1 MRSRYPLG
9 NFGPVRRAP
18 LAGVVYDDSW
28 GRHRTHSGHSA
39 ARSFYRRPFTSI
51 AEMDRVMIDRWN
63 AVVGTSDELWDLGD
77 FAVRQS
83 AERVASLLRV
93 LNGQKHLIT
102 GNNDDA
108 TVTNCD
114 GWQSVQPYAEV
125 TVDGTG
131 LVLCHYPFRTWHD
144 MGRGAINL
152 HGHSHGKLKPLP
164 RQFDVGV
171 DVRDFQPVQLAEIVG
186 KAKVRSPDRTSTLDT
201 GSNGEKE
208 A

>member
-1 MRSRYPLG
+1 MSVYFTSDHH
-9 NFGPVRRAP
+9 FGHA
-18 LAGVVYDDSW
+18 
-28 GRHRTHSGHSA
+28 A

-51 AEMDRVMIDRWN
+51 DEIDRVMIDRWN
-63 AVVGTSDELWDLGD
+63 AVVGTSDEVWHPGD

-83 AERVASLLRV
+83 PERVAALLRV
-93 LNGQKHLIT
+93 LNGQKHLVS

-108 TVTNCD
+108 AVTNCD

-125 TVDGTG
+125 TVDGAR

-144 MGRGAINL
+144 MGKGAINL

-171 DVRDFQPVQLAEIVG
+171 DVRDFQPAQLAEIVG
-186 KAKVRSPDRTSTLDT
+186 RTKLHHFRI
-201 GSNGEKE
+201 
-208 A
+208 